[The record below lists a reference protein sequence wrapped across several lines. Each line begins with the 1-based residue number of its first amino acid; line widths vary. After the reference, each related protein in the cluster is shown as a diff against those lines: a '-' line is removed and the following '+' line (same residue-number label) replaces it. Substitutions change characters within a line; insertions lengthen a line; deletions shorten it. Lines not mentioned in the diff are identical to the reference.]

1 MTKFTYKIEE
11 YSQDSRHYEIVS
23 DVKLSEEEITDIYC
37 EVDLVDGYTNQWNI
51 VDKGNVKV
59 TFVGTEYGDDSQV
72 NINGDIKEE
81 E

>member
-1 MTKFTYKIEE
+1 MAKYTYEVEE

-37 EVDLVDGYTNQWNI
+37 EVDLVDGYTNQWKM

-59 TFVGTEYGDDSQV
+59 TFIGTEYGDDSQV
-72 NINGDIKEE
+72 NINGDIEEKE
-81 E
+81 

>member
-23 DVKLSEEEITDIYC
+23 DVKLSEKEITDIYC
-37 EVDLVDGYTNQWNI
+37 EVDLVDGYTNQWKM

-59 TFVGTEYGDDSQV
+59 TFTGTEYGDDSQV
-72 NINGDIKEE
+72 NINGDIEEKE
-81 E
+81 

>member
-1 MTKFTYKIEE
+1 MAKYTYEIEE

-37 EVDLVDGYTNQWNI
+37 EVDLVDGYTNQWKM

-59 TFVGTEYGDDSQV
+59 TFTGTEYGDDSQV
-72 NINGDIKEE
+72 NINGDIKKEE
-81 E
+81 

>member
-37 EVDLVDGYTNQWNI
+37 EVDLVDGYTNQWKM

-59 TFVGTEYGDDSQV
+59 TFTGTEYGDDSQV
-72 NINGDIKEE
+72 NINGDIEEKE
-81 E
+81 

>member
-1 MTKFTYKIEE
+1 MTKFTYEIEE

-37 EVDLVDGYTNQWNI
+37 EVDLVDGYTNQWKM